1 MSARARE
8 IGRPPTAPL
17 LATLA
22 SGQPVLTE
30 DGQDG
35 RTDGRDVSKTDTV
48 KTHFDALVSAIRS
61 GAVIVATHR
70 KSDAGDTFIFRVQP
84 AGVMTPDE
92 RFAVCLK
99 WMRDHQITNR
109 AAFFAGCPEAGTN
122 CALHH
127 RCITQ
132 LKREGLIERIGRE
145 YVFKEQQ

>member
-17 LATLA
+17 PAMPA
-22 SGQPVLTE
+22 SGQSVLAG

-35 RTDGRDVSKTDTV
+35 RTDSANVSKTDSV
-48 KTHFDALVSAIRS
+48 KTHIDALRDAILTGASVS
-61 GAVIVATHR
+61 ATHR
-70 KSDAGDTFIFRVQP
+70 KTDDGEMFVFRVQR

-92 RFAVCLK
+92 RFAMCLK
-99 WMRDHQITNR
+99 WMRDNQITNR
-109 AAFFAGCPEAGTN
+109 AAFFEGCPDAGTN

-145 YVFKEQQ
+145 YVFKD